1 MTALNLYPFQ
11 RTGARALIERPRV
24 LLGDEMG
31 LGKTVQAAV
40 ALRQLF
46 ECGAAHRA
54 VIVCPASLCV
64 NWKHEVG
71 KWAGLASVIYE
82 GPDRFGML
90 YGNAAVV
97 IGSFDTVASD
107 LRTPTRSGTVF
118 HDIGVDVVIV
128 DEAQRIKDPA
138 SLRSKVLAKLLAA
151 RRWAITGTPVENHP
165 RELASILRFLYPN
178 EFITDT
184 DFDDLRK
191 ILRHRDACLLR
202 RTKQQVGLELPNKTV
217 GSVTIALTPSQHL
230 EYARRLSVLKESL
243 SRGGRSQ
250 GQAVMHLLAGIQD
263 LRRIAVIGED
273 GASSKLD
280 YLEDAIE
287 SIVASGE
294 KVVVFSSFANIAIP
308 HFYRRL
314 SRFGALAYTGAMA
327 QEQRQATHHR
337 FLTDPNAGVMF
348 ASLKAAGVGLTW
360 TVASHVFHT
369 DVWWNPQVLNQAD
382 DRVHRIGQEKP
393 VFIRR
398 LLADNTI
405 EVAINELLDKKEEIS
420 DLLIDDAPLNAAP
433 QQIIND
439 LLAMIGL
446 ETGKA
451 L

>member
-217 GSVTIALTPSQHL
+217 GSVTIELPPSQHL

-243 SRGGRSQ
+243 SRAGGAR
-250 GQAVMHLLAGIQD
+250 G
-263 LRRIAVIGED
+263 
-273 GASSKLD
+273 
-280 YLEDAIE
+280 
-287 SIVASGE
+287 
-294 KVVVFSSFANIAIP
+294 
-308 HFYRRL
+308 
-314 SRFGALAYTGAMA
+314 
-327 QEQRQATHHR
+327 
-337 FLTDPNAGVMF
+337 
-348 ASLKAAGVGLTW
+348 
-360 TVASHVFHT
+360 
-369 DVWWNPQVLNQAD
+369 
-382 DRVHRIGQEKP
+382 KP
-393 VFIRR
+393 
-398 LLADNTI
+398 
-405 EVAINELLDKKEEIS
+405 
-420 DLLIDDAPLNAAP
+420 
-433 QQIIND
+433 
-439 LLAMIGL
+439 
-446 ETGKA
+446 
-451 L
+451 